1 MEITETKITS
11 PLVNK
16 KVFVVPVKRGSD
28 WLPKGHEAEFL
39 FGKSYFEVTVPRQLP
54 SGQLVDPLTK
64 AERDYFESKD
74 SGLSLKIGDLSI
86 YKEDNNYWH
95 KFRIKL
101 DKSVL
106 ALDLSNPMDY
116 LRYKVLLTNKNT
128 IAGPDQMIYKT
139 HKFQI
144 KEEGHENEAKV
155 KSAADNM
162 EAYKIFGKMEDSPT
176 KMRNFLNVYQM
187 EKPGGKSVPTN
198 AKRDFLIAEVEK
210 IVEGDKNTFLKI
222 LKDDNYEK
230 KVLIYQALKAKAL
243 VRDGL
248 KFKTP
253 EDAIIG
259 NNLKEAMDYLYD
271 PLNSEELL
279 KVKARIDNSK

>member
-1 MEITETKITS
+1 MEMTEIKTTS
-11 PLVNK
+11 PLTNK
-16 KVFVVPVKRGSD
+16 KVYVVPVKRGSE

-39 FGKSYFEVTVPRQLP
+39 FGKAYFEVTVPRKV
-54 SGQLVDPLTK
+54 SNGELVDPLTPE
-64 AERDYFESKD
+64 ERAYFESEE
-74 SGLSLKIGDLSI
+74 SNLSLKVGDLSI
-86 YKEDNNYWH
+86 YKEKSNYWN
-95 KFRIKL
+95 KFRLKL

-106 ALDLSNPMDY
+106 VLDLSNPMDY
-116 LRYKVLLTNKNT
+116 IKYKVLLTNKNS
-128 IAGPDQMIYKT
+128 IAGPDDQIYKT

-162 EAYKIFGKMEDSPT
+162 EAYKLFGKMEDSPT

-187 EKPGGKSVPTN
+187 EKPGGKSVP
-198 AKRDFLIAEVEK
+198 AKATREFLIAEVEK
-210 IVEGDKNTFLKI
+210 VVEGDKTTFLKI

-253 EDAIIG
+253 EDSIIG